1 MDRVKNIR
9 QLLINELNLVADDHS
24 ILLTVIIAPVLYFFF
39 LGSIYMYKDIEQV
52 PFAVVDLDNTTVTRE
67 MTRLISS
74 QQKVNVTGV
83 FHDYEEGL
91 DLLNSFKVDGF
102 LVFPKGFERDLK
114 RLEGAD
120 VKLYLNN
127 TRFLPSNTLNESIS
141 KFMIMAGAG
150 VRLKYFVAKGVPP
163 EVAMEEIVPIIPE
176 LRPLYNPTNNYGDF
190 LLPGLFILILHQTL
204 LIGLGESFAR
214 KRSSGFP
221 GLKERK
227 GFTGIVGYLS
237 AKTGYYFILYIA
249 YFILI
254 YTVVFPAFG
263 LPVHGDL
270 IALSLLSLLFLI
282 TVLFYTLFISSF
294 FKSQIGYMEI
304 MAFTSYPIF
313 LISGYS
319 WPVHFMPLPLQWI
332 SSIVPI
338 TPFLEVVR
346 KLAVMGGG
354 VEHITSQAFH
364 LLILAVVSG
373 VAVYFRFK
381 YISGRMRA

>member
-1 MDRVKNIR
+1 MSNTGNIKR
-9 QLLINELNLVADDHS
+9 LFIKEVNLIGDDHS
-24 ILLTVIIAPVLYFFF
+24 ILLTVLIAPILYFFF

-52 PFAVVDLDNTTVTRE
+52 PFAIVDLDNTTVTRE
-67 MTRLISS
+67 FTRLIAS
-74 QQKVNVTGV
+74 QQKVNLTGV
-83 FHDYEEGL
+83 YYDYEDGVR
-91 DLLNSFKVDGF
+91 LLNSMKVEGF

-114 RLEGAD
+114 RLQGAD

-150 VRLKYFVAKGVPP
+150 VRLKYFVAKGMPP
-163 EVAMEEIVPIIPE
+163 QFAMEQVVPIIPE

-214 KRSSGFP
+214 KRSNGFRE
-221 GLKERK
+221 LKENAR
-227 GFTGIVGYLS
+227 TGIGGYLS
-237 AKTGYYFILYIA
+237 AKTGFYFILYIA

-254 YTVVFPAFG
+254 YAVVFPAFG
-263 LPVHGDL
+263 LPVNGDL
-270 IALSLLSLLFLI
+270 IALSLMSLLFLT
-282 TVLFYTLFISSF
+282 TVIFYTLLISSF

-319 WPVHFMPLPLQWI
+319 WPVRFMPLPLQWI
-332 SSIVPI
+332 SSLIPI
-338 TPFLEVVR
+338 TPFLEIVR
-346 KLAVMGGG
+346 KLAIMGGG
-354 VEHITSQAFH
+354 AEHITSQALH
-364 LLILAVVSG
+364 LLILALISG
-373 VAVYFRFK
+373 VAVYFRFRFIARK
-381 YISGRMRA
+381 TI